1 MRKVAWTNVVK
12 GATNGK
18 PLKDLHAADAV
29 YHQQCSVHFRTSL
42 NIPIKRLSSTLR
54 TSKSKQ
60 PTKKGRPV
68 DEQTTA
74 FLSTVAQFLENNDDE
89 QITLTDLCHKVH
101 EILQEAGLEK
111 EPYTEKH
118 PITKVRKSIWD
129 SHHCDMY

>member
-1 MRKVAWTNVVK
+1 MVRSHNESL
-12 GATNGK
+12 N
-18 PLKDLHAADAV
+18 DLHTADAV

-68 DEQTTA
+68 DEQTMA
-74 FLSTVAQFLENNDDE
+74 CLSTVAQFLENNDNE

-101 EILQEAGLEK
+101 QFLPEAGLEK

-118 PITKVRKSIWD
+118 PVTKVRKSFWD
-129 SHHCDMY
+129 SNHCDRY